1 MIALCQ
7 QGSDWGGQGKEG
19 CVSTTLKSTEIL
31 LKAQKSSTPAVGTE
45 VKEVPNTFFGG
56 SGVKKACGYPE

>member
-1 MIALCQ
+1 MGRSGKRRLC
-7 QGSDWGGQGKEG
+7 EHN
-19 CVSTTLKSTEIL
+19 LKSTEIL

-45 VKEVPNTFFGG
+45 VKEVPNRFFGG